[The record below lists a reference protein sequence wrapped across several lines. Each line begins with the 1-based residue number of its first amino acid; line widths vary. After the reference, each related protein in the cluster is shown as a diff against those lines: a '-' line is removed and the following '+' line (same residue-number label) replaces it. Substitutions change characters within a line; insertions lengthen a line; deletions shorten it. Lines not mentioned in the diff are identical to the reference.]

1 MRLAGKRHVCP
12 RGGARLGER
21 GWGADA
27 YAAEAALCVVRGV
40 DQRPRLGLGDPHGD
54 CTSVVADVRDLA
66 VALVGRAVDS
76 VVFGLAAVAPH
87 LLGGGW

>member
-1 MRLAGKRHVCP
+1 MFG
-12 RGGARLGER
+12 GGARLGER
-21 GWGADA
+21 GLGADA
-27 YAAEAALCVVRGV
+27 HAAEAALCVVRGV

-76 VVFGLAAVAPH
+76 VVFGLPAVAPH
-87 LLGGGW
+87 LLGGRW